1 MKQGRGDWR
10 QYRDSL
16 EGPVIEVDFH
26 RSDCG
31 PREIPYEQA
40 MSEVESDTLDALK
53 RAFDM
58 GLAHAIFC
66 HGHSTS
72 SLGRTTARSVI
83 RGLMRGAYATAYIVR
98 RDCIQHDSVFVAS
111 IRPNPD
117 AIAPKLAC
125 PTAVRQTPRLGH
137 LPLLG
142 ISNAVVATISS
153 TGSISMSGM
162 RGNVVDHLQNSL
174 RG

>member
-53 RAFDM
+53 RAFEM
-58 GLAHAIFC
+58 GLAHVIFS

-72 SLGRTTARSVI
+72 GPGRTTARSVV
-83 RGLMRGAYATAYIVR
+83 RGLMRGACATPYIVR
-98 RDCIQHDSVFVAS
+98 RDCIQHYSVFVAS

-117 AIAPKLAC
+117 AIAPKLTC
-125 PTAVRQTPRLGH
+125 PHCGSADTKTRPGAFAGYFKCRGCDHRFNWFDLDVRNEG
-137 LPLLG
+137 
-142 ISNAVVATISS
+142 
-153 TGSISMSGM
+153 
-162 RGNVVDHLQNSL
+162 
-174 RG
+174 